1 MRKGGGV
8 SAVRADSTIE
18 LMSPVTLA
26 AEAALW
32 TATPNGTAR
41 LWGMYREI
49 IWLAAEENWA
59 EMELLGGCQ
68 SGGVLLKAVRLLTP
82 GLPDALAS

>member
-1 MRKGGGV
+1 LVDGGDGGEERRGV

-32 TATPNGTAR
+32 TATPNDREA
-41 LWGMYREI
+41 LGMYREI

-59 EMELLGGCQ
+59 EMELLGG
-68 SGGVLLKAVRLLTP
+68 VNPAVFFESCEVTYAGSP
-82 GLPDALAS
+82 